1 MTDNVNEAN
10 LFDMPDDEFMSQS
23 EVLENNMLAE
33 AEASVDNA
41 EEGAD
46 DATILSQEGGSE
58 DSDSADETDTSDEEG
73 GSDDSESEDAEVST
87 DESDEDTDN
96 TDSDEDTDGEEDSEE
111 SDDTDDDESDS
122 DEEDQEV
129 NADLQK
135 LFEPFKANGK
145 MIKVDTVDEARTL
158 MQKGA
163 NYNKKM
169 AALKPAFKVAKMLEN
184 NELLDED
191 TVSYLID
198 LQNGNPE
205 ALRKLIKDK
214 GIDLD
219 SLESDEDP
227 KYAPTTKHKVTD
239 EELALDEV
247 LAQVRET
254 ETYEATMNV
263 VGKEWDESS
272 KSKLVSNPTM
282 LLKLNEHM
290 GNGVY
295 EQISNEMARQ
305 EALGLLTGLS
315 NLDAYFT
322 VGQQLFQ
329 SGKLGG
335 QQEQTPT
342 PKQKQADDA
351 ERKAA
356 NEQRKSKRKAAAP
369 TKAKKPVKKD
379 DSVNPFEMS
388 DEEFEKQFGNS
399 IF

>member
-1 MTDNVNEAN
+1 MTDNANEAN

-33 AEASVDNA
+33 AEASVESN

-46 DATILSQEGGSE
+46 DEAILSNQGSAE
-58 DSDSADETDTSDEEG
+58 DSDSTDETDTGDEEG
-73 GSDDSESEDAEVST
+73 GTDDSESEDSEVPT
-87 DESDEDTDN
+87 DESDVDGEEDA
-96 TDSDEDTDGEEDSEE
+96 DGEEDSDE
-111 SDDTDDDESDS
+111 SDDSEEDS
-122 DEEDQEV
+122 DEDDSDEKDEKV
-129 NADLQK
+129 DSELQK
-135 LFEPFKANGK
+135 IFEPFKANGK
-145 MIKVDTVDEARTL
+145 MIKVDTVEEARTL

-205 ALRKLIKDK
+205 ALKKLIKDK

-254 ETYEATMNV
+254 DTYEATMNV

-335 QQEQTPT
+335 QQEAAPT
-342 PKQKQADDA
+342 PKQKAVDEEA
-351 ERKAA
+351 RKAA

>member
-33 AEASVDNA
+33 AEASVDTP

-46 DATILSQEGGSE
+46 DEAILSNQGSAE
-58 DSDSADETDTSDEEG
+58 DSDSTDETDTGDEEG
-73 GSDDSESEDAEVST
+73 GTDDSESEDSEVPT
-87 DESDEDTDN
+87 DESDVDAE
-96 TDSDEDTDGEEDSEE
+96 EDTDGEEDSDE
-111 SDDTDDDESDS
+111 SDDSEEDS
-122 DEEDQEV
+122 DEDDSDEKDEKV
-129 NADLQK
+129 DSELQK
-135 LFEPFKANGK
+135 IFEPFKANGK
-145 MIKVDTVDEARTL
+145 MIKVDTVEEARTL

-205 ALRKLIKDK
+205 ALKKLIKDK

-254 ETYEATMNV
+254 DTYEATMNV

-335 QQEQTPT
+335 QQDAAPT
-342 PKQKQADDA
+342 PKHHAIDEEA
-351 ERKAA
+351 RKAA

>member
-1 MTDNVNEAN
+1 MTDNANEAN

-33 AEASVDNA
+33 AEASVESN

-46 DATILSQEGGSE
+46 DEAILSNQGSAE
-58 DSDSADETDTSDEEG
+58 DSDSTDETDTGDEEG
-73 GSDDSESEDAEVST
+73 GTDDSESEDSEVPT
-87 DESDEDTDN
+87 DESDVDGEEDA
-96 TDSDEDTDGEEDSEE
+96 DGEEDSDE
-111 SDDTDDDESDS
+111 SDDSEEDS
-122 DEEDQEV
+122 DEDDSDEKDEKV
-129 NADLQK
+129 DSELQK
-135 LFEPFKANGK
+135 IFEPFKANGK
-145 MIKVDTVDEARTL
+145 MIKVDTVEEVRTL

-254 ETYEATMNV
+254 DTYEATMNV

-335 QQEQTPT
+335 QQEAAPT
-342 PKQKQADDA
+342 PKQKAVDEEA
-351 ERKAA
+351 RKAA

>member
-33 AEASVDNA
+33 AEASVDTP

-46 DATILSQEGGSE
+46 DEAILSNQGSAE
-58 DSDSADETDTSDEEG
+58 DSDSTDETDTGDEEG
-73 GSDDSESEDAEVST
+73 GTDDSESEDSEVPT
-87 DESDEDTDN
+87 DESDVDGEEDA
-96 TDSDEDTDGEEDSEE
+96 DGEEDSDE
-111 SDDTDDDESDS
+111 SDDSEEDS
-122 DEEDQEV
+122 DEDDSDEKDEKV
-129 NADLQK
+129 NSELQK
-135 LFEPFKANGK
+135 IFEPFKANGK
-145 MIKVDTVDEARTL
+145 MIKVDTVEEARTL

-254 ETYEATMNV
+254 DTYEATMNV

-335 QQEQTPT
+335 QQEAAPT
-342 PKQKQADDA
+342 PKQKAVDDEA
-351 ERKAA
+351 RKAA

>member
-1 MTDNVNEAN
+1 MTDNANEAN

-33 AEASVDNA
+33 AEASVESS

-46 DATILSQEGGSE
+46 DEAILSNQGSAE
-58 DSDSADETDTSDEEG
+58 DSDSTDETDTGDEEG
-73 GSDDSESEDAEVST
+73 STDDSESEDSEVPT
-87 DESDEDTDN
+87 DESDVDGEEDA
-96 TDSDEDTDGEEDSEE
+96 DGEEDSDE
-111 SDDTDDDESDS
+111 SDDSEEDS
-122 DEEDQEV
+122 DEDDSDEKDEKV
-129 NADLQK
+129 DSELQK
-135 LFEPFKANGK
+135 IFEPFKANGK
-145 MIKVDTVDEARTL
+145 MIKVDTVEEARTL

-254 ETYEATMNV
+254 DTYEATMNV

-335 QQEQTPT
+335 QQEAAPT
-342 PKQKQADDA
+342 PKQKAVDDEA
-351 ERKAA
+351 RKAA